1 MFRAL
6 DPVSFYVTSLD
17 RQLRLDPWTRR
28 RVLAEIED
36 HLREAESDGRECNPE
51 TFFGDHQQLAREL
64 MLAWLERRY
73 LSLKLL
79 LVVAAVVTA
88 LAMFAINRLAA
99 GAPPPDGYLGTTT
112 FVHALNRGAGLVALV
127 TIGTALCAVRVR
139 AFDLSRVALFTR
151 LSGAAALLLCTSVMG
166 EILSVAPGLPSIAP
180 EQLLLIAALLLI
192 ETITVSMTFGM
203 WGLAHRI
210 LGGLK

>member
-1 MFRAL
+1 MYRAL
-6 DPVSFYVTSLD
+6 DPVSLYVTLLD
-17 RQLRLDPWTRR
+17 KQLRLDPWTRR
-28 RVLAEIED
+28 RVLSEVED

-88 LAMFAINRLAA
+88 LAMFAIKTLTAGTPLIDGQPGAA
-99 GAPPPDGYLGTTT
+99 TY
-112 FVHALNRGAGLVALV
+112 VHALNRGAGLVALV
-127 TIGTALCAVRVR
+127 TIGTALWGVR
-139 AFDLSRVALFTR
+139 ARKFDLGRVDLFTR
-151 LSGAAALLLCTSVMG
+151 LTGAAALLLGTSVAG
-166 EILSVAPGLPSIAP
+166 EIFTVLPGLPSIP
-180 EQLLLIAALLLI
+180 PGQLLPIAALLLI
-192 ETITVSMTFGM
+192 ETVAVSMTFGM

-210 LGGLK
+210 LAGLK